1 MKDFL
6 ISLPLW
12 VVFLVSLVP
21 IIIKL
26 LNQNRE
32 PHAGWPTALSAGGIG
47 VSLICLWGVAPSD
60 PREVLSLFSGA
71 LVLDSLRAQGTVL
84 LQILAL
90 GVVLMQ
96 SRHPQVSFQKF
107 SEVLFLKMG
116 ALLGLMLLLW
126 AGDLLTA
133 FVGLELASMAFYLL
147 IALGRTGPGALKAAF
162 MYFVLGSMASAFLL
176 YGVALIFGSS
186 GSFDWQEVVRGS
198 PELISH
204 SRLLLLGLVLVLA
217 GFLFKITVF
226 PFQFWM
232 PDVYQHSLTPLVVF
246 MAGGFKV
253 SVFVLLFQWMKDLFV
268 TVDLKVLLSVLQW
281 MAVLSVLFGNIAA
294 LLQSD
299 IKRVL
304 LFSSVAHSGY
314 LLMILIAGGMGAFVA
329 GRALGYYLMVYVLM
343 VTGAFICLKPFEHKG
358 RAGVF
363 VSDLRGLARK
373 APLQAALILLFLF
386 NLAGFPPTAGFIGKV
401 MIFEV
406 LLDQGFWWMSFWL
419 ILGSAAGIFYYLRPV
434 AAMYISPP
442 ALPKTSPAAPSQES
456 RTLKSVTDKA
466 QPPPTPSLGLVYT
479 CLALGAGVWL
489 LAGGLYPSLFF

>member
-21 IIIKL
+21 ITIKL
-26 LNQNRE
+26 LNRNRE
-32 PHAGWPTALSAGGIG
+32 PRVPLLCGLTAGGLC
-47 VSLICLWGVAPSD
+47 VSLICLLGVAPSD
-60 PREVLSLFSGA
+60 PQEVFRLFSGA
-71 LVLDSLRAQGTVL
+71 LVLDSLRVQGTLL

-96 SRHPQVSFQKF
+96 SSHPQVSFQKF
-107 SEVLFLKMG
+107 SEILFLKMG
-116 ALLGLMLLLW
+116 ALLGLMLLVW

-162 MYFVLGSMASAFLL
+162 IYFVLGSMASAFLL
-176 YGVALIFGSS
+176 YGVALIFGAS
-186 GSFDWQEVVRGS
+186 GSFDWQEVVKRS
-198 PELISH
+198 PELVSH
-204 SRLLLLGLVLVLA
+204 SRFLLLGLVLVLA

-232 PDVYQHSLTPLVVF
+232 PDVYQHSFTPLVVF

-268 TVDLKVLLSVLQW
+268 TVDLRVLLSVLQW
-281 MAVLSVLFGNIAA
+281 LAVLSVLFGNIAA

-314 LLMILIAGGMGAFVA
+314 LLMILIAGGMGDPLAS
-329 GRALGYYLMVYVLM
+329 RALLYYLMVYVFM
-343 VTGAFICLKPFEHKG
+343 VAGSFICLKPFECRG
-358 RAGVF
+358 QARVL
-363 VSDLRGLARK
+363 VSDLKGLARTS
-373 APLQAALILLFLF
+373 PLQAGLILLFLF
-386 NLAGFPPTAGFIGKV
+386 NLAGFPPTAGFMGKL

-419 ILGSAAGIFYYLRPV
+419 VLGSAAGIFYYLRPV
-434 AAMYISPP
+434 AAMYIPTPSSSKNSASPPPLKPP
-442 ALPKTSPAAPSQES
+442 AL
-456 RTLKSVTDKA
+456 KSGTNK
-466 QPPPTPSLGLVYT
+466 PTPLGPVYT
-479 CLALGAGVWL
+479 FLALAAGAWL
-489 LAGGLYPSLFF
+489 LLGGLYPPLFF